1 LQARPTIAVLGGT
14 GDLGSALARR
24 WAAAGYPIV
33 LGSRSKEKAEAAARE
48 MNANDGSA
56 ISGEDNRTAAAKA
69 DIVVIAV
76 PYASHDAILNEIKP
90 AVMGK
95 IVVDAVVPLVPPKVS
110 VVKLP
115 PDGSAAL
122 SAQRLLAGAARVQ
135 SAFHNVSASK
145 LKSSGPV
152 DCDVLVFGDDREAR
166 EIVIELANAAGTRG
180 VDGGPLANSAAAEA
194 LTSVLIGI
202 NRRYKVDSAGL
213 ADLPQHRPC
222 QIESKQRL
230 LDAPA
235 LAVPLHPPIPLG
247 DIAQGVGMSP
257 GELQGDDILRPMRLH
272 GGLLHRVR
280 FLVHHI
286 TSRRASLVPMLA
298 FLVFHVL
305 NQPPDRVGI
314 VAVLVP
320 AGLDQTNKC
329 FSSRHARLM
338 LEQTVGK
345 LAVHPVPA
353 LATGGLVTVEQVVA
367 QPPVLNFVLVEYLLW
382 RQRRRLAAVI
392 VV

>member
-48 MNANDGSA
+48 MNADHGSTV
-56 ISGEDNRTAAAKA
+56 SGEDNRTAAAKA
-69 DIVVIAV
+69 DIVVLAV
-76 PYASHDAILNEIKP
+76 PYASHDAILNEVKP
-90 AVMGK
+90 AVTGK

-166 EIVIELANAAGTRG
+166 EVVIELANAAGTRG

-202 NRRYKVDSAGL
+202 NRRYKVDSAGIRITG
-213 ADLPQHRPC
+213 LP
-222 QIESKQRL
+222 
-230 LDAPA
+230 A
-235 LAVPLHPPIPLG
+235 
-247 DIAQGVGMSP
+247 AQ
-257 GELQGDDILRPMRLH
+257 
-272 GGLLHRVR
+272 
-280 FLVHHI
+280 
-286 TSRRASLVPMLA
+286 
-298 FLVFHVL
+298 
-305 NQPPDRVGI
+305 
-314 VAVLVP
+314 
-320 AGLDQTNKC
+320 
-329 FSSRHARLM
+329 
-338 LEQTVGK
+338 
-345 LAVHPVPA
+345 
-353 LATGGLVTVEQVVA
+353 
-367 QPPVLNFVLVEYLLW
+367 
-382 RQRRRLAAVI
+382 QRR
-392 VV
+392 